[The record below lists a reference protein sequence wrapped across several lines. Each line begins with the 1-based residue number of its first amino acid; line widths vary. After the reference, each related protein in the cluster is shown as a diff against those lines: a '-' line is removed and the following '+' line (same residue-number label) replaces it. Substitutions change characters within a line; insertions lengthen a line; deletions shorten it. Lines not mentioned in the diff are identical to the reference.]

1 MSKYIRISN
10 ILVYAVSKWELSIVL
25 VFSMIW
31 DMRRQTAYQILDDM
45 LTVSVA
51 GLCEKTSFLYNFSID
66 GFNDS
71 PAGFYF
77 F

>member
-1 MSKYIRISN
+1 MLYQNESYLLFWCS
-10 ILVYAVSKWELSIVL
+10 AW
-25 VFSMIW
+25 W